1 MELLSAALAPL
12 LEHLQAW
19 LAHGLLD
26 DPCREFFTVAGT
38 SMCLLVVTAM
48 RSHLCFDGLLV

>member
-19 LAHGLLD
+19 LAHGLVN
-26 DPCREFFTVAGT
+26 DPCREFCIVAGT
-38 SMCLLVVTAM
+38 SDDSRCHACHSQPVV
-48 RSHLCFDGLLV
+48 H